1 MKITD
6 EIIVYKIIQYLNIKR
21 KIQLIGIL
29 LLLIVSG
36 LLEAFSIAS
45 AIPFLSLLSAP
56 DVFYEI
62 SIFRNFSNFFN
73 ISNSSQLFLIATIVF
88 CTLILLSTLIRLL
101 NLWFIITI
109 SSKVNIDLSDIIFKK
124 NLYQSYAEFTAKSSS
139 KIISLLRDRIPNS
152 TSAINAILKLI
163 SSIILALSII
173 IALVLIN
180 YKITFLILLCLLLYY
195 FLISRKVKNILTRN
209 SKNIANLE
217 IDNIRIIQESSG
229 GFRDIIINNNQKL
242 YQHIFKEIQ
251 VPLNLKK
258 ANSEFLIAF
267 PRFIMEAFTIIVI
280 ASFGF
285 YLSRTSNDLRF
296 ITVLGTYAYA
306 GQKLLPIIQ
315 QIYSGW
321 AIYKYKSSN
330 LMPVLNELS
339 RNSYKYQ
346 FNNLRKREIKKFNSL
361 ELKNVSFSY
370 EQNKNSK
377 NILENVN
384 LNISKGDFVGIYG
397 KTGSGKSTLLDI
409 IMGLLKPNIGE
420 IILNNY
426 DLYKKNKLYDWR
438 NNLSHVPQNIFLK
451 EGTIEENIIF
461 DRRTN
466 NFDYELLI
474 KAAKIAHI
482 YEFINE
488 LKEGFNTYVG
498 ERGIRLSGGQ
508 KQRIAIARAIFRKK
522 GILVLDEA
530 TSALDKKTEASIIQS
545 IKTLDKYMTII
556 MVTHRESTLSNCNK
570 VFKVERGRVIYE
582 GS

>member
-330 LMPVLNELS
+330 LLPVLNELS

-346 FNNLRKREIKKFNSL
+346 FNNLSKREIKNFNSL